1 MKKIELLFIMKK
13 HLTLVPLE
21 VLRFKPKMM
30 NDVNMNANA
39 QANANANA
47 EVNAQANATKE
58 FKQMIRCFC
67 LDFMD
72 ENKCWKSEERV
83 EMLADLYECI
93 LNSPQHKIALLDP
106 ELNAFFNT
114 FSKKM
119 VEFRENVVA
128 QENDRFMSVCDEI
141 DVLLENGRILK
152 NHVGNAAAA
161 LEAER
166 AEAAERFRRMAAVAE
181 RFVVAEAA
189 HAAPAGAA
197 PAGAAPAGAAPAAPA
212 DAAPAPAGA
221 DGYDMDDEDYPEFHI
236 SMLSYLDQINKF
248 IINDVPVYAID
259 ELVEMVQWLFSEE
272 LILKELLLE
281 PAQHYL
287 FIECYKVFIALDQHV
302 IAKVHKEY
310 KAIRTDLVDYL
321 QRGQFIIDVYS
332 AECDG
337 DDLPNKRCDRCGEAF
352 DYENDKYCYYYCH
365 YCELAKIDAQFS

>member
-1 MKKIELLFIMKK
+1 
-13 HLTLVPLE
+13 
-21 VLRFKPKMM
+21 MM
-30 NDVNMNANA
+30 NDVNMNA

-47 EVNAQANATKE
+47 EANANANAEVNAQANAQANATKE

-128 QENDRFMSVCDEI
+128 QENDRFMSVCREI

-189 HAAPAGAA
+189 HAPAGAAPAPAGAA
-197 PAGAAPAGAAPAAPA
+197 PAAPAGAAPAAPA
-212 DAAPAPAGA
+212 GAAPAAPAGA
-221 DGYDMDDEDYPEFHI
+221 DGYDTDDEDYPEFHI
-236 SMLSYLDQINKF
+236 SMSSYLDQINKF

-287 FIECYKVFIALDQHV
+287 FIEFYKVFIALDQHV

-337 DDLPNKRCDRCGEAF
+337 DLPNKRCDRCGEAF